1 MHCSHD
7 ELQIH
12 APHLGSFKRSF
23 QGGTCCGADV
33 FLLINWIRS
42 KKERE
47 KNLNPSH
54 QIVCFSFQLPCQL
67 IWNLAIE
74 ATGIV
79 VQAAVCGYLLS
90 STFARKSPCNV

>member
-1 MHCSHD
+1 MRRTSALF
-7 ELQIH
+7 EAQLSE
-12 APHLGSFKRSF
+12 ALVVVPMF
-23 QGGTCCGADV
+23 
-33 FLLINWIRS
+33 FLLINWIRT

-67 IWNLAIE
+67 TWNLAIR

-79 VQAAVCGYLLS
+79 LQAAVCGYLLS